1 MAFDR
6 SAPVGVFDSG
16 IGGLS
21 VLRHIREILPH
32 ESLLYVADA
41 GYTPYGDKPASL
53 ILERSIAVTELL
65 LSQGIKAL
73 VVACN
78 TATASAIKHLRE
90 RYPELI
96 IIGMEPGL
104 KPATQ
109 ISKTGKVGVLAT
121 RSTLQSEKYLQLSTQ
136 LSAETGIQFIPQAC
150 VGLVDQIEKLDPSS
164 AMHIHQLL
172 DEYIPPLL
180 EANVDTLVLGCTHY
194 PFVVDFITEIT
205 EKHKGNLP
213 VIQLVDTG
221 RAVALH
227 LKGLLM
233 KHALTSEKKIPPSLI
248 AYSSGSVKRLQ
259 DACTHYLNLTDDQF
273 TTASTTGLI

>member
-1 MAFDR
+1 M
-6 SAPVGVFDSG
+6 
-16 IGGLS
+16 LQ
-21 VLRHIREILPH
+21 HIRQILPH

-164 AMHIHQLL
+164 AIHIRQLL

-180 EANVDTLVLGCTHY
+180 ETNVDTLVLGCTHY
-194 PFVVDFITEIT
+194 PFVADFITEIT

-213 VIQLVDTG
+213 AIQLIDTG

-233 KHALTSEKKIPPSLI
+233 KHALASEMKTAPPLI

-259 DACTHYLNLTDDQF
+259 DACRHYLNLTDDQF
-273 TTASTTGLI
+273 TIASTTGLV